1 MHAMTHARIKRLCAL
16 VISEEARSGAL
27 VSPTQRNEQR
37 RAPAKERDVQSGA
50 KVLGLVTI
58 STLVN
63 LARGSCL
70 ESAAKVLG
78 LGAISTRHTPSSDP
92 LVVARGSCFLPT

>member
-37 RAPAKERDVQSGA
+37 RAPAKERDVQSAA
-50 KVLGLVTI
+50 KVLGQVTI
-58 STLVN
+58 STLV
-63 LARGSCL
+63 ARGSCL